1 MYRNIL
7 DVLYV
12 VYLKKIVNNLIFI
25 LVVAAFQPHLKQ
37 TVYFIYYSF
46 FLSMDYQW
54 LI

>member
-25 LVVAAFQPHLKQ
+25 LVVAAFQPHLKNKQ
-37 TVYFIYYSF
+37 YILFTIHF
-46 FLSMDYQW
+46 F
-54 LI
+54 